1 MSESHTQNG
10 SSNGH
15 SSMPSTA
22 RLTTT
27 PFTASRKVHVEGALP
42 GVRVPMREINLTPT
56 HSANGNGTTPNQ
68 PITIYD
74 TSGPY
79 TDTNVTIDVRAGLQP
94 LRRTWI
100 DARQDTEELPQ
111 VTSQYGRQ
119 RAADPKLADLRFTHI
134 RKPLRAKAGRNVSQM
149 HYAKKGIIT
158 PEMEFIAIRENQS
171 RERARE
177 LMAAT
182 NGHGGGVAQHPGQ
195 AWGARIPQSHHP

>member
-42 GVRVPMREINLTPT
+42 GVRVPMREISLTPT

-79 TDTNVTIDVRAGLQP
+79 TDT
-94 LRRTWI
+94 
-100 DARQDTEELPQ
+100 
-111 VTSQYGRQ
+111 
-119 RAADPKLADLRFTHI
+119 K
-134 RKPLRAKAGRNVSQM
+134 
-149 HYAKKGIIT
+149 
-158 PEMEFIAIRENQS
+158 
-171 RERARE
+171 
-177 LMAAT
+177 
-182 NGHGGGVAQHPGQ
+182 
-195 AWGARIPQSHHP
+195 